1 MAFRLGE
8 CLLLDRLEEKGITQ
22 AEFAR
27 HMNCSRSYVS
37 QLISGKA
44 KMSLEFA
51 INAAHFLNC
60 RVTDLYV
67 LRWSSDRN
75 E

>member
-1 MAFRLGE
+1 MAFLLGE
-8 CLLLDRLEEKGITQ
+8 CLLLDRLEEKGITP
-22 AEFAR
+22 ADFAR
-27 HMNCSRSYVS
+27 HMQCSRSFVT
-37 QLISGKA
+37 QVIKGKSR
-44 KMSLEFA
+44 MSLEFA

-67 LRWSSDRN
+67 LKWSSSRL